1 MSGKCRTWWQV
12 WWLLPAGARWPVAA
26 RCSCTVLFPLDFLV
40 LLPLPSFAVP
50 TSFPF
55 FTCHLFSALTILISL
70 ASNDPWSNHKFSQPS
85 YSALVAFTRPVRIVH
100 FFTSTS
106 NGWGPISACSFL
118 WPLPTY
124 KWSTYLLEPPP
135 PTTTPPSQ
143 RATAAAAAAVPKA
156 QRHSKNRRLQQRRSV
171 TCVAPLPTQAR
182 VQYRHAH
189 PAHAPQPT
197 TTPLTTPQGTHQKR
211 RVVPR

>member
-143 RATAAAAAAVPKA
+143 RATAAAAVPKA

-189 PAHAPQPT
+189 PAHAPIPQPH
-197 TTPLTTPQGTHQKR
+197 TPHHTSGHPPKTQSSA
-211 RVVPR
+211 